1 MRDAPQSGF
10 ASAMV
15 RTRSASSEPTCGRPI
30 RPRRDFQLQK
40 ARKPCRCQ
48 RITVSGRT
56 RWSASRHPGHQLE
69 SHTQKARSK
78 RPNCGRFDRRRS
90 KASCCRSARF
100 SSVRSVRVLSA
111 ARRAPNRASTRDIAL
126 HGLHVAGPSSRLGIE
141 FWQTTAPTYDP
152 DVYAAIRREIEQ
164 RCPLILNFST
174 GGTGPM
180 EGRVAHIAKV
190 KPPLGALNMGSM
202 NYAKYSPRRKEFVFD
217 FVFENPFRDIA
228 YLLAVMKEAGVKPEL
243 ECFDI
248 GHTNSVWPLLDQGL
262 LKRPLQFSFIMGS
275 WGGIRATTENL
286 ALQARETPK
295 DSTWE
300 VIGISH
306 EQWRMLAAALSLGGN
321 VRVGLE
327 DNFYLDSAGKQMAR
341 SNGELVAK
349 AVRMARDM
357 GREPA
362 SVAQAREI
370 LSLDRVW

>member
-1 MRDAPQSGF
+1 MGSDK
-10 ASAMV
+10 V
-15 RTRSASSEPTCGRPI
+15 VVTCALTGV
-30 RPRRDFQLQK
+30 L
-40 ARKPCRCQ
+40 A
-48 RITVSGRT
+48 
-56 RWSASRHPGHQLE
+56 
-69 SHTQKARSK
+69 K
-78 RPNCGRFDRRRS
+78 REQCPWVPYS
-90 KASCCRSARF
+90 PEEIAEE
-100 SSVRSVRVLSA
+100 
-111 ARRAPNRASTRDIAL
+111 ARRAYE
-126 HGLHVAGPSSRLGIE
+126 AGAAVVHIHARTPEGD
-141 FWQTTAPTYDP
+141 PTYEP
-152 DVYAAIRREIEQ
+152 GVYAEIRRETEKP
-164 RCPLILNFST
+164 CPVILNFST
-174 GGTGPM
+174 GGLGPM
-180 EGRVAHIAKV
+180 EGRVAHIAQV
-190 KPPLGALNMGSM
+190 RPAIGALNMGSM

-248 GHTNSVWPLLDQGL
+248 GHINSVWPLLDQGL
-262 LKRPLQFSFIMGS
+262 LKRPLQFSFIMGVL
-275 WGGIRATTENL
+275 GGIRATTENL

-306 EQWRMLAAALSLGGN
+306 EQWRMLAVALSLGGN

-327 DNFYLDSAGKQMAR
+327 DNFYLDSAGQQMAR